1 MTFSR
6 TARWY
11 DALYVHGLQ
20 KDYAAEAAAVADVI
34 DAARPGAKT
43 LLDVACGTG
52 LHLVHL
58 ADRFECVGLD
68 VDGRMLGVARER
80 LPTISFVEGDMAGF
94 DLGQRF
100 DAVTCLFSSIAYMA
114 TQDRL
119 GAAVA
124 SMAAH
129 LEPGG
134 VLVVEPFIQ
143 PEHFIEGHIGFL
155 TVDLPEVKVARM
167 NSSRVDGQV
176 VTMDFSYLVG
186 EGARVERLEEQH
198 VLGLFTWD
206 QYRGAFEAAGLTCE
220 VDEVGI
226 FGRGLV
232 VGVSP
237 PDAR

>member
-1 MTFSR
+1 MSFSR

-11 DALYVHGLQ
+11 DALYVHGLG
-20 KDYAAEAAAVADVI
+20 KDYAAESAAVADLI
-34 DAARPGAKT
+34 TARRPEAAT

-68 VDGRMLGVARER
+68 VEGGMLGVARER
-80 LPTISFVEGDMAGF
+80 LPTVSFVEGDMADF

-100 DAVTCLFSSIAYMA
+100 DAVVCLFSSIAYMA
-114 TQDRL
+114 TEERL
-119 GAAVA
+119 RAAVT

-143 PEHFIEGHIGFL
+143 PSQFREGHIGFL

-167 NSSRVDGQV
+167 NSSRVDGQI

-198 VLGLFTWD
+198 VLGLFTWE
-206 QYRGAFEAAGLTCE
+206 QYRAAFEAAELACE
-220 VDEVGI
+220 IDEVGI

-232 VGVSP
+232 IGVSP
-237 PDAR
+237 S

>member
-1 MTFSR
+1 MSFSR

-11 DALYVHGLQ
+11 DALYVHGLG
-20 KDYAAEAAAVADVI
+20 KDYAAESAAVADLI
-34 DAARPGAKT
+34 TARRPEAAT

-58 ADRFECVGLD
+58 AERFECVGLD
-68 VDGRMLGVARER
+68 VEGGMLGVARER
-80 LPTISFVEGDMAGF
+80 LPTVSFVEGDMAAF

-100 DAVTCLFSSIAYMA
+100 DAVVCLFSSIAYMA
-114 TQDRL
+114 TEDRL
-119 GAAVA
+119 RAAVT
-124 SMAAH
+124 SMASH

-143 PEHFIEGHIGFL
+143 PSQFIEGHIGFL

-167 NSSRVDGQV
+167 NSSRVEGQI

-198 VLGLFTWD
+198 VLGLFTWE
-206 QYRGAFEAAGLTCE
+206 QYRAAFEAAGLVCE
-220 VDEVGI
+220 IDEVGI

-232 VGVSP
+232 IGVSP
-237 PDAR
+237 S

>member
-1 MTFSR
+1 MSFSR

-11 DALYVHGLQ
+11 DALYVHGLG
-20 KDYAAEAAAVADVI
+20 KDYAAESAAVADLI
-34 DAARPGAKT
+34 TARRPEAAT

-58 ADRFECVGLD
+58 AERFECVGLD
-68 VDGRMLGVARER
+68 VEGGMLGVARER
-80 LPTISFVEGDMAGF
+80 LPTVSFVEGDMAAF

-100 DAVTCLFSSIAYMA
+100 DAVVCLFSSIAYMA
-114 TQDRL
+114 TEGRL
-119 GAAVA
+119 RAAVT
-124 SMAAH
+124 SMASH

-143 PEHFIEGHIGFL
+143 PSQFIEGHIGFL

-167 NSSRVDGQV
+167 NSSRAEGQI

-198 VLGLFTWD
+198 VLGLFTWE
-206 QYRGAFEAAGLTCE
+206 QYRAAFEAAGLVCE
-220 VDEVGI
+220 IDEVGI

-232 VGVSP
+232 IGVSP
-237 PDAR
+237 S

>member
-1 MTFSR
+1 MSFSR

-11 DALYVHGLQ
+11 DALYVHGLG
-20 KDYAAEAAAVADVI
+20 KDYAAESAAVADLI
-34 DAARPGAKT
+34 TARRPEAAT

-58 ADRFECVGLD
+58 AERFECVGLD
-68 VDGRMLGVARER
+68 VEGGMLGVARER
-80 LPTISFVEGDMAGF
+80 LPTVSFVEGDMADF

-100 DAVTCLFSSIAYMA
+100 DAVVCLFSSIAYMA
-114 TQDRL
+114 AEDRL
-119 GAAVA
+119 RAAVT
-124 SMAAH
+124 SMASH

-143 PEHFIEGHIGFL
+143 PEQFLEGHIGFL

-167 NSSRVDGQV
+167 NSSRVEGQV

-198 VLGLFTWD
+198 VLGLFTWE
-206 QYRGAFEAAGLTCE
+206 QYRGAFEAAGLECE
-220 VDEVGI
+220 IDEVGI

-232 VGVSP
+232 IGVSP
-237 PDAR
+237 S